1 MKHYLLHLRA
11 PIRAFFALLAFS
23 AVSLSVEA
31 QAQETK
37 YSVVFSNSTD
47 FKTKVEIPMV
57 AALYRDDK
65 GENTHKKD
73 DSRWQISLKYDDPR
87 LKDFPDGSTVYWY
100 IKDRNGEI
108 IGPSTNGE
116 DMDDGTDNSSDS
128 ASVHGRMFYKSEGS
142 LKTDGTESSFTYFKC
157 TKGKDKAVSC
167 TFAYATAGWEDS
179 GNLGSKLD
187 YSNPSVQYWRNKSGI
202 KYDLK
207 YNVTSSSS
215 IDLPYYDGTF
225 CYVKKPATWDKI
237 YAYAYIS
244 DNDKQTAD
252 WYGDQ
257 LTTTAEYDGQTYY
270 LWKMGSDKKGTPA
283 KIIFN
288 NGDQQPKQQTPGG
301 SNAWNFT
308 NGGIYDATDHNKT
321 TDYIIGTV
329 TKQSDATD
337 PTAAYEKFYAYGFW
351 GAGDKSFKEMSP
363 VVYYNA
369 KDKNVVDSVVYYV
382 NMSKVHAS
390 FDNFFFMFCSQHY
403 MNSWDKWTTNSNPGA
418 WDFVW
423 RPEIFDNR
431 DCNTLSG
438 ALYQPGND
446 LSNVSGSTSSGASYF
461 TGGSNNKGFKTSDD
475 GKGKNQM
482 QSINPLLTEA
492 QKQTYDSYT
501 LSLNVTTGTYN
512 VEFHNAIQIV
522 GPAVESGTNWT
533 VNDNHTYSKTENFT
547 CGTWNK
553 EKAITL
559 RPSDDGTYYYTTVK
573 LKAGEKFRFIENNS
587 YSTNFG
593 EDDVTPSDKDF
604 APEKENGD
612 VCYYNHIRRYTL
624 TADEDPNPT
633 DISGES
639 KLSTGK
645 DITFTMPGLSNGET
659 YETEIRVSAG
669 NPFYQ
674 QMTGKAAPFYTI
686 TRPVKLFNYSS
697 DGTTGYTSF
706 ACNYPLEI
714 VSGKDV
720 KVYDII
726 SYDMTTNKV
735 TLRDKSSDFKA
746 NTKQYIPAKSGV
758 ILSATASDKESNES
772 NVSTIT
778 VRPLIE
784 KLGET
789 VNNGSNLLKPV
800 YLPGKTIYMT
810 LPETSTKTGD
820 PVTSRQYLFSWVKQ
834 KDGNS
839 YKLGF
844 LRSKTGKSVS
854 ERAYLSLTGEAVG
867 APTLNPSDKDAYE
880 RVEGISTDDSSLAG
894 AKEYQVNLFF
904 EGSEDD
910 TTGIHTLNHQIADKE
925 GYYTLQGIRVNKP
938 TTAGIYIHNGKK
950 IVVK

>member
-11 PIRAFFALLAFS
+11 PIRALFALLAFS
-23 AVSLSVEA
+23 AVSLSVD
-31 QAQETK
+31 AQEPT
-37 YSVVFSNSTD
+37 YSVVFSNSTSFD
-47 FKTKVEIPMV
+47 KKVEVSMV
-57 AALYRDDK
+57 AALYRDKDK
-65 GENTHKKD
+65 DGNDLSADIKHTKD
-73 DSRWQISLKYDDPR
+73 NSRWQISLKYDDPR
-87 LKDFPDGSTVYWY
+87 WKDIPNGTVYWY
-100 IKDRNGEI
+100 IKSPDGKI
-108 IGPSTNGE
+108 IGPSTNEE
-116 DMDDGTDNSSDS
+116 DMDDGKDYSDQN
-128 ASVHGRMFYKSEGS
+128 ASVHGRMLYKSEGS
-142 LKTDGTESSFTYFKC
+142 LKTTDGTASSFTYFKC
-157 TKGKDKAVSC
+157 TKGKDYAVSC
-167 TFAYATAGWEDS
+167 TFAYAAADYEKS
-179 GNLGSKLD
+179 GNNGSEL
-187 YSNPSVQYWRNKSGI
+187 YYTNPSVQYWRNKSGI

-257 LTTTAEYDGQTYY
+257 LTTTAEYDGKTYY
-270 LWKMGSDKKGTPA
+270 LWRMSPDKKGTPA

-288 NGDQQPKQQTPGG
+288 NGDKQQTPGG
-301 SNAWNFT
+301 SDAWDFT
-308 NGGIYDATDHNKT
+308 NGGIYDATDYGKM

-329 TKQSDATD
+329 KKQSDATD

-351 GAGDKSFKEMSP
+351 GEGVKSFKEMSP

-403 MNSWDKWTTNSNPGA
+403 MNSWDKWTTNGNPGA

-446 LSNVSGSTSSGASYF
+446 LSNVSGNTGSGASF
-461 TGGSNNKGFKTSDD
+461 FNGGSNNKGFKTSDD

-482 QSINPLLTEA
+482 QSINPLLKPD
-492 QKQTYDSYT
+492 QKKNYDSYT

-533 VNDNHTYSKTENFT
+533 VNDKRDYTGKDAT
-547 CGTWNK
+547 CGTWDK
-553 EKAITL
+553 MKAITL
-559 RPSDDGTYYYTTVK
+559 KPSDDGTYYFTTVK
-573 LKAGEKFRFIENNS
+573 LKAGEKFRFIENNN
-587 YSTNFG
+587 YRTNFG

-604 APEKENGD
+604 APENENGD
-612 VCYYNHIRRYTL
+612 VCYYNHISRNTL

-659 YETEIRVSAG
+659 YETEIRVSAN
-669 NPFYQ
+669 NPFDQ
-674 QMTGKAAPFYTI
+674 QMTGKTAPFYTI
-686 TRPVKLFNYSS
+686 TRPVKLFNYGS
-697 DGTTGYTSF
+697 DNKGYTSF

-714 VSGKDV
+714 VSGTDV

-726 SYDMTTNKV
+726 SYEMDKNKV
-735 TLRDKSSDFKA
+735 TLRDKSSDYKA
-746 NTKQYIPAKSGV
+746 NSKQYIPAKSGV
-758 ILSATASDKESNES
+758 ILSATASSNE
-772 NVSTIT
+772 STIT
-778 VRPLIE
+778 VRPMIE

-789 VNNGSNLLKPV
+789 VDNGSNLLKPV
-800 YLPGKTIYMT
+800 YLPGQTINMT
-810 LPETSTKTGD
+810 LPTDAKNTGD
-820 PVTSRQYLFSWVKQ
+820 HVDSRQYLFSWVKPN
-834 KDGNS
+834 DGNS

-844 LRSKTGKSVS
+844 LRSKTGVSVS

-867 APTLNPSDKDAYE
+867 APKLNPNDQKAYE

-894 AKEYQVNLFF
+894 AKEYQVGLFF
-904 EGSEDD
+904 EGSDDD
-910 TTGIHTLNHQIADKE
+910 TVTGIHTLNHQIADNE
-925 GYYTLQGIRVNKP
+925 GYYTLQGIRLNKP

>member
-23 AVSLSVEA
+23 AVSLSVDAE
-31 QAQETK
+31 EPP
-37 YSVVFSNSTD
+37 YWVVFSNTKD
-47 FKTKVEIPMV
+47 FQTKVEVPMV
-57 AALYRDDK
+57 AALYRDKDMNGNNLSADK
-65 GENTHKKD
+65 VHTKD
-73 DSRWQISLKYDDPR
+73 NSRWQISLKYDDPR
-87 LKDFPDGSTVYWY
+87 WEDIDDGTVYWY
-100 IKDRNGEI
+100 IKDRDGKI
-108 IGPSTNGE
+108 IGPSTNEE
-116 DMDDGTDNSSDS
+116 DMDNSTDNSPES
-128 ASVHGRMFYKSEGS
+128 ASVHGRMLYKSEGS
-142 LKTDGTESSFTYFKC
+142 LKTTDGTASSFTYFKC

-179 GNLGSKLD
+179 GNRGSKLD
-187 YSNPSVQYWRNKSGI
+187 YSNSSVQYWRNKSGI
-202 KYDLK
+202 KYDLG
-207 YNVTSSSS
+207 YNTTSSSS

-252 WYGDQ
+252 WHGDQ
-257 LTTTAEYDGQTYY
+257 LTDTAKYNGEIYY
-270 LWKMGSDKKGTPA
+270 LWKKSPDKNGTPA

-288 NGDQQPKQQTPGG
+288 NGDQQPMQQTQGG
-301 SNAWNFT
+301 SNAWDFT
-308 NGGIYDATDHNKT
+308 NGGIYDATDHNKM

-329 TKQSDATD
+329 KKQSDATD

-351 GAGDKSFKEMSP
+351 GEGDKSFKEMSP
-363 VVYYNA
+363 VVYYN
-369 KDKNVVDSVVYYV
+369 KNNEVDSVVYYV
-382 NMSKVHAS
+382 NMSKVKAS
-390 FDNFFFMFCSQHY
+390 FDNFFFMFCSQRY
-403 MNSWDKWTTNSNPGA
+403 RQNWDNWTTNGSNGA

-446 LSNVSGSTSSGASYF
+446 LSDVSGSTSSGASYF

-482 QSINPLLTEA
+482 QSINPLLTEE
-492 QKQTYDSYT
+492 QKQKYDSYT

-533 VNDNHTYSKTENFT
+533 VNDKRDYTGKDAT
-547 CGTWNK
+547 CGTWDK
-553 EKAITL
+553 MKAITL
-559 RPSDDGTYYYTTVK
+559 KPSDDGTYYYTTVK
-573 LKAGEKFRFIENNS
+573 LKAGEKFRFIENNN
-587 YSTNFG
+587 YRTNFG
-593 EDDVTPSDKDF
+593 EDNVTPSDKDF
-604 APEKENGD
+604 APEKEDGD
-612 VCYYNHIRRYTL
+612 VCYYNHITRNTL
-624 TADEDPNPT
+624 TEDADPQGT
-633 DISGES
+633 SGES
-639 KLSTGK
+639 GLGN
-645 DITFTMPGLSNGET
+645 DITFNMPGLDKGKT
-659 YETEIRVSAG
+659 YETEIRVSAA
-669 NPFYQ
+669 NPFDQ

-686 TRPVKLFNYSS
+686 TRPVKLFNYGS
-697 DGTTGYTSF
+697 DNKGYTSF

-714 VSGKDV
+714 VSGTDV

-726 SYDMTTNKV
+726 SYVMDKNKV
-735 TLRDKSSDFKA
+735 TLRDKSSDFKM
-746 NTKQYIPAKSGV
+746 NDKQYIPAKSGV
-758 ILSATASDKESNES
+758 ILSATATDK
-772 NVSTIT
+772 VSEIT
-778 VRPLIE
+778 VRPMIE

-789 VNNGSNLLKPV
+789 VDNGSKLLKPV
-800 YLPGKTIYMT
+800 YLPGKTINMT

-820 PVTSRQYLFSWVKQ
+820 HVDSRQYLFSWVKQ
-834 KDGNS
+834 SDES

-844 LRSKTGKSVS
+844 LRSKTGVSVS
-854 ERAYLSLTGEAVG
+854 ERAYLSLTGDAVG
-867 APTLNPSDKDAYE
+867 APTLNPSDQAAYE
-880 RVEGISTDDSSLAG
+880 RVEGISTGDSSLAD

-910 TTGIHTLNHQIADKE
+910 TTGIHTLNHQIADNE